1 MDLAFLF
8 VISGLLW
15 IQSWHLLGAY
25 DSPRTLGM
33 IGAATAVTLFG
44 VVLFQDKLPMAVAAP
59 ADLGDFLDPRTA
71 ISVLVLAWAAYAAL
85 VAGVYLWGFDTRS
98 LGYYGL
104 FLGVVSL
111 LYAVYFFIGDKLLAN
126 GDIVQYS
133 WLMGVIAVLLAVLAA
148 LLFFYLSFRPRGQAE
163 PASHPMRT
171 VTGWFYLVF
180 SMAIVVLAGLL
191 VLGIDPLL

>member
-25 DSPRTLGM
+25 DSPRTLGL
-33 IGAATAVTLFG
+33 ISAATAVTLFG
-44 VVLFQDKLPMAVAAP
+44 VVLFQDKLPMAIAAP

-71 ISVLVLAWAAYAAL
+71 ISVFVLAWGAYAVL
-85 VAGVYLWGFDTRS
+85 LTGVYLWGFDTRS

-104 FLGVVSL
+104 FLWVVSV

-126 GDIVQYS
+126 GDVVQYS
-133 WLMGVIAVLLAVLAA
+133 WLMGVVAIMLSILAA
-148 LLFFYLSFRPRGQAE
+148 LLFFYLSLRPRGQGE
-163 PASHPMRT
+163 PASSVMRT

-180 SMAIVVLAGLL
+180 SVVIVVMGGILL
-191 VLGIDPLL
+191 LGVDPLL